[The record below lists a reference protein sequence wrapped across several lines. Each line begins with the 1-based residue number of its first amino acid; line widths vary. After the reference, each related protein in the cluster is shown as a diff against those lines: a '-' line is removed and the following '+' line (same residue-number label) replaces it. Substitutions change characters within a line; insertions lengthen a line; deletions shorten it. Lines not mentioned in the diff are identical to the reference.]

1 MEIKGHGTLGLVT
14 YIRTDSVRISKEAS
28 MAAREF
34 ILDNFGPDYA
44 GNNVFSNKKKDIQD
58 AHEAIR
64 PSNVRLDPQQIKESL
79 TKDQYSLY
87 KLIWTRFLASQMAPA
102 LFDSMQ
108 VNISNGD
115 YGLRANGS
123 KLLFDGYQKIYSSNM
138 EEDRDKILPDLSEG
152 EALKANDI
160 KSDQKFTEPPARFTE
175 ASLVKDLE
183 EKNIGRPSTYA
194 PIIATLLERKYITRQ
209 KKTLSPTDLGF

>member
-1 MEIKGHGTLGLVT
+1 M
-14 YIRTDSVRISKEAS
+14 
-28 MAAREF
+28 
-34 ILDNFGPDYA
+34 
-44 GNNVFSNKKKDIQD
+44 
-58 AHEAIR
+58 
-64 PSNVRLDPQQIKESL
+64 RLDPQQIKESL

-183 EKNIGRPSTYA
+183 EKNIGRTQHICAYHSYSPGEKIHYA
-194 PIIATLLERKYITRQ
+194 GRKRPYHLQIW
-209 KKTLSPTDLGF
+209 DF

>member
-1 MEIKGHGTLGLVT
+1 
-14 YIRTDSVRISKEAS
+14 

-102 LFDSMQ
+102 LFRFHAGRYLGT
-108 VNISNGD
+108 GD

-175 ASLVKDLE
+175 ASLIKIW
-183 EKNIGRPSTYA
+183 KKKISGRPSTYA
-194 PIIATLLERKYITRQ
+194 PIIATLLRCC
-209 KKTLSPTDLGF
+209 

>member
-1 MEIKGHGTLGLVT
+1 
-14 YIRTDSVRISKEAS
+14 
-28 MAAREF
+28 
-34 ILDNFGPDYA
+34 
-44 GNNVFSNKKKDIQD
+44 
-58 AHEAIR
+58 
-64 PSNVRLDPQQIKESL
+64 
-79 TKDQYSLY
+79 
-87 KLIWTRFLASQMAPA
+87 MAPA
-102 LFDSMQ
+102 LFDAMQ

-123 KLLFDGYQKIYSSNM
+123 KLRFRRISESLFYPIWKRT
-138 EEDRDKILPDLSEG
+138 EDKILPDLSEG

-209 KKTLSPTDLGF
+209 KKNLITYRSGIFSDRNDGRIF